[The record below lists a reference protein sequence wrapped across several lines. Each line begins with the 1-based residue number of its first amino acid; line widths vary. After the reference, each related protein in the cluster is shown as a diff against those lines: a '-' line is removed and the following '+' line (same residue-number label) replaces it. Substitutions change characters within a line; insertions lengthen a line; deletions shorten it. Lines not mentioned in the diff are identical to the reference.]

1 MIAPREV
8 NGSKIN
14 AAVAE
19 VTRELSPWVRHIRY
33 DIALDWSGEWGVFFR
48 VLLSDEA
55 SKQPNLLNIGS
66 RVIEKCRRSSIYRTS
81 DFFQTSIFGAN
92 RSKPNSTTRSGLQ
105 LRNGFR
111 RRSA

>member
-33 DIALDWSGEWGVFFR
+33 GIALDWSGEWGVFFR

-66 RVIEKCRRSSIYRTS
+66 RVIEAMSEKLDLPNLGLFPYFDFRSESEQAELN
-81 DFFQTSIFGAN
+81 DPKWA
-92 RSKPNSTTRSGLQ
+92 
-105 LRNGFR
+105 
-111 RRSA
+111 AVA